1 MIKVEIIGNLGA
13 DAMLQEKNGNK
24 FVAIR
29 VANTD
34 KWVDKSTGQVI
45 ESTQWVS
52 CTLNGDGGA
61 LLPYLKRGTKVFV
74 RGNAQF
80 VVFSSAKTRQMEV
93 GVNLFVREIELC
105 GGAKENQQQPQQ
117 PAQTP
122 GPSTQPQVKNNK
134 KEKQKQ
140 NVDDMPF

>member
-13 DAMLQEKNGNK
+13 DALLQEKNGNK
-24 FVAIR
+24 FVAFR

-34 KWVDKSTGQVI
+34 KWVDKSTGRVI
-45 ESTQWVS
+45 ESTQWIS

-80 VVFSSAKTRQMEV
+80 IIFSSAKTRQMEV

-105 GGAKENQQQPQQ
+105 GGQKENQQTAQQQLQPAQQ
-117 PAQTP
+117 PAKT
-122 GPSTQPQVKNNK
+122 NK
-134 KEKQKQ
+134 KGNKQQ
-140 NVDDMPF
+140 NTDNMAF